1 MKKTGFSFIVLVLVF
16 ALTSVTVSGD
26 ISESGIFSPFDGYT
40 PSAYFDTP
48 GYQPSTFFEGLEYTP
63 SNYFDTPGYQ
73 PSTFFEGL
81 EYTPSNSFELP
92 DYTPSS
98 YYF

>member
-63 SNYFDTPGYQ
+63 SN
-73 PSTFFEGL
+73 
-81 EYTPSNSFELP
+81 SFELP